1 MSFADE
7 TPEIKSGEI
16 VSAISRVGD
25 WQPQHQV
32 IVIKPL
38 DKTSNPLLLVESRGK
53 LGSVHFLD
61 LRFLDVFFD
70 I

>member
-1 MSFADE
+1 MIFTDE

-16 VSAISRVGD
+16 AETISRVGD
-25 WQPQHQV
+25 WQPKHQV

-61 LRFLDVFFD
+61 LRFLGVFFD
-70 I
+70 V